1 MATPGRSFQAMG
13 KAILI
18 GASGGPGELELIIN
32 ATGFLHG
39 GGCVPEKGF
48 AARQDLA
55 AVNQGNQPH

>member
-18 GASGGPGELELIIN
+18 GASGGPGEPELIID

-39 GGCVPEKGF
+39 GGCVPE
-48 AARQDLA
+48 
-55 AVNQGNQPH
+55 